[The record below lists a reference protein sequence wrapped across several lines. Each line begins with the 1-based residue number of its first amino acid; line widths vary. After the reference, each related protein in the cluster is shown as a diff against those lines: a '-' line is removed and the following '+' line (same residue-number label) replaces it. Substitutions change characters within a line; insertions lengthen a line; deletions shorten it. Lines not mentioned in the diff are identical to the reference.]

1 MPFLDAEADKL
12 VQAER
17 YARDQARKGYRAG
30 HYERSFSTQ
39 AGDVTLKVPKLKGL
53 TFESAIIQRYQRREC
68 SVEEALVEMYLAGVS
83 MRRVESITEI
93 LWGQKVSAGTIS
105 NLNQKC
111 FAQIEEWHSRK
122 LTEKYPYV
130 FVDGIFLKR
139 CWGGSFENA
148 SVLVAIGVTEDG
160 YREVIGTAEGLKED
174 TESWKNF
181 FVWLKSRGLDGVKL
195 VIGDKNLGMVESI
208 GEVFPN
214 ARYQR
219 CTVHMY
225 HNIFSVV
232 PRKTVKEVS
241 KMLKA
246 IYAQEDKTAAKE
258 KAKSVISRLR
268 EMKLNK
274 AADKLENG
282 LEETL
287 TYMDFPSEHWLRIRT
302 NNVIERV
309 NREIKRRTRVIGTFP
324 DGESALMLVCA
335 RLRYIASN
343 DWGKKRYLNMKHLTD
358 MLAEED
364 YSKTKIS

>member
-1 MPFLDAEADKL
+1 MSGNIIQLNEQFIHNELKTIVKNSVEETLNALLEAKADKL

-17 YARDQARKGYRAG
+17 YACEQTRIGYRAG

-111 FAQIEEWHSRK
+111 FSQIEEWRSRK

-195 VIGDKNLGMVESI
+195 IIGDKNLGMVESI

-225 HNIFSVV
+225 RNIFSVV
-232 PRKTVKEVS
+232 PRKTVKEVA

-246 IYAQEDKTAAKE
+246 IHAQENKAAAKE

-268 EMKLNK
+268 EMKLSLWYN
-274 AADKLENG
+274 
-282 LEETL
+282 
-287 TYMDFPSEHWLRIRT
+287 
-302 NNVIERV
+302 
-309 NREIKRRTRVIGTFP
+309 
-324 DGESALMLVCA
+324 
-335 RLRYIASN
+335 
-343 DWGKKRYLNMKHLTD
+343 
-358 MLAEED
+358 
-364 YSKTKIS
+364 

>member
-1 MPFLDAEADKL
+1 M
-12 VQAER
+12 
-17 YARDQARKGYRAG
+17 
-30 HYERSFSTQ
+30 T
-39 AGDVTLKVPKLKGL
+39 
-53 TFESAIIQRYQRREC
+53 SA
-68 SVEEALVEMYLAGVS
+68 
-83 MRRVESITEI
+83 
-93 LWGQKVSAGTIS
+93 
-105 NLNQKC
+105 
-111 FAQIEEWHSRK
+111 
-122 LTEKYPYV
+122 
-130 FVDGIFLKR
+130 IFLKS

-181 FVWLKSRGLDGVKL
+181 FVWLKSRGLDGLKL
-195 VIGDKNLGMVESI
+195 IIGDKNLGMVESI

-225 HNIFSVV
+225 RNIFSVV
-232 PRKTVKEVS
+232 PRKTVKEVA

-246 IYAQEDKTAAKE
+246 IHAQENKAAAKE

-287 TYMDFPSEHWLRIRT
+287 TYMDFPS
-302 NNVIERV
+302 
-309 NREIKRRTRVIGTFP
+309 
-324 DGESALMLVCA
+324 
-335 RLRYIASN
+335 
-343 DWGKKRYLNMKHLTD
+343 
-358 MLAEED
+358 
-364 YSKTKIS
+364 

>member
-1 MPFLDAEADKL
+1 M
-12 VQAER
+12 
-17 YARDQARKGYRAG
+17 
-30 HYERSFSTQ
+30 
-39 AGDVTLKVPKLKGL
+39 LK
-53 TFESAIIQRYQRREC
+53 I
-68 SVEEALVEMYLAGVS
+68 
-83 MRRVESITEI
+83 
-93 LWGQKVSAGTIS
+93 
-105 NLNQKC
+105 
-111 FAQIEEWHSRK
+111 
-122 LTEKYPYV
+122 
-130 FVDGIFLKR
+130 
-139 CWGGSFENA
+139 
-148 SVLVAIGVTEDG
+148 
-160 YREVIGTAEGLKED
+160 
-174 TESWKNF
+174 
-181 FVWLKSRGLDGVKL
+181 RGLDGVKL
-195 VIGDKNLGMVESI
+195 IIGDKNLGMVESI

-225 HNIFSVV
+225 RNICSVV
-232 PRKTVKEVS
+232 PRKTVKEVA

-246 IYAQEDKTAAKE
+246 IHAQENKAAAKE

-309 NREIKRRTRVIGTFP
+309 NRKIKRRTRVIGTFP

-343 DWGKKRYLNMKHLTD
+343 DWGKNG
-358 MLAEED
+358 
-364 YSKTKIS
+364 I

>member
-1 MPFLDAEADKL
+1 M
-12 VQAER
+12 
-17 YARDQARKGYRAG
+17 
-30 HYERSFSTQ
+30 
-39 AGDVTLKVPKLKGL
+39 
-53 TFESAIIQRYQRREC
+53 
-68 SVEEALVEMYLAGVS
+68 
-83 MRRVESITEI
+83 
-93 LWGQKVSAGTIS
+93 
-105 NLNQKC
+105 
-111 FAQIEEWHSRK
+111 
-122 LTEKYPYV
+122 
-130 FVDGIFLKR
+130 DGIFLKR

-174 TESWKNF
+174 IESWKNF
-181 FVWLKSRGLDGVKL
+181 FVWLKSRGLDGVKF
-195 VIGDKNLGMVESI
+195 VIGDKNLGMVQSI
-208 GEVFPN
+208 GGVFPN

-225 HNIFSVV
+225 RIFSVV

-246 IYAQEDKTAAKE
+246 IRAQEDKTVAKE
-258 KAKSVISRLR
+258 KVKSVISRLR

-309 NREIKRRTRVIGTFP
+309 NREIKRRIRVIGTFP
-324 DGESALMLVCA
+324 DGECSYVQ
-335 RLRYIASN
+335 
-343 DWGKKRYLNMKHLTD
+343 
-358 MLAEED
+358 D
-364 YSKTKIS
+364 YVI

>member
-1 MPFLDAEADKL
+1 
-12 VQAER
+12 
-17 YARDQARKGYRAG
+17 
-30 HYERSFSTQ
+30 
-39 AGDVTLKVPKLKGL
+39 
-53 TFESAIIQRYQRREC
+53 
-68 SVEEALVEMYLAGVS
+68 
-83 MRRVESITEI
+83 
-93 LWGQKVSAGTIS
+93 
-105 NLNQKC
+105 
-111 FAQIEEWHSRK
+111 
-122 LTEKYPYV
+122 
-130 FVDGIFLKR
+130 
-139 CWGGSFENA
+139 
-148 SVLVAIGVTEDG
+148 
-160 YREVIGTAEGLKED
+160 
-174 TESWKNF
+174 
-181 FVWLKSRGLDGVKL
+181 
-195 VIGDKNLGMVESI
+195 MVESI

-225 HNIFSVV
+225 RNIFSVV
-232 PRKTVKEVS
+232 PRKTIKEVA

-246 IYAQEDKTAAKE
+246 IHAQENKAAAKE

-343 DWGKKRYLNMKHLTD
+343 DWGRKRYLNMKHLTD
-358 MLAEED
+358 MLAEEQ
-364 YSKTKIS
+364 YCEAKIS